1 MATFGQS
8 ALNGTTARS
17 IVNRVEGSVFTCP
30 GAGTVTKLTAYI
42 FSRDQSNKWAGA
54 IYDSTGT
61 NVIANGVTDERD
73 IGGEGEAGWEDFVF
87 STNPTVA
94 AATDYFLCLWGNH
107 ADCLFYQV
115 QVDNNAYSDGETY
128 NYPTFPEPHAFTVK
142 TGKGPFY
149 IYATYTPSGVEHTHS
164 ASDTL
169 TMSDS
174 MAPVMKFG
182 HAATDTLS
190 ISETLAAVAAYK
202 HSASDTL
209 SISDALKAVAS
220 YKHSVSDTLEISDA
234 LVAAIIEAEIRR
246 RMGLVYGFKPAR
258 VANIGR
264 IGV

>member
-8 ALNGTTARS
+8 ALNGATARS

-73 IGGEGEAGWEDFVF
+73 IGGEGGAGWEDFVF

-94 AATDYFLCLWGNH
+94 AATGYFLCLWGNH

-115 QVDNNAYSDGETY
+115 QADNNAYSDGETY

-169 TMSDS
+169 ALGDAVAFKMDFVQGLSDTLAMSDS
-174 MAPVMKFG
+174 VSYVLTKGAVPVIK
-182 HAATDTLS
+182 
-190 ISETLAAVAAYK
+190 
-202 HSASDTL
+202 
-209 SISDALKAVAS
+209 
-220 YKHSVSDTLEISDA
+220 
-234 LVAAIIEAEIRR
+234 RP
-246 RMGLVYGFKPAR
+246 RMPYGLKPAR
-258 VANIGR
+258 VVKPGR